1 MIFRFVN
8 VLCMGQSILKAYKKF
23 SKVLNSLSFLVQICK
38 GGSFYS
44 DFKLFLRTVSRFVP
58 LCQSTLVR
66 RIERVQ
72 SGNLGDVKSV
82 GESVYEIRIDMGPG
96 YRLYYMMR
104 GDEIIIL
111 LVGGDK
117 STQQRDIE
125 KAIEMAKE
133 I

>member
-1 MIFRFVN
+1 MYLNGYNLSMYTI
-8 VLCMGQSILKAYKKF
+8 QQTHKF
-23 SKVLNSLSFLVQICK
+23 SQWLI
-38 GGSFYS
+38 
-44 DFKLFLRTVSRFVP
+44 KLKDMRARIAI
-58 LCQSTLVR
+58 VR
-66 RIERVQ
+66 RLERAQ

-82 GESVYEIRIDMGPG
+82 GERVFEMRVDMGAG
-96 YRLYYMMR
+96 YRLYYTMR
-104 GDEIIIL
+104 GNELIIL

>member
-1 MIFRFVN
+1 MYN
-8 VLCMGQSILKAYKKF
+8 VQQTQKF
-23 SKVLNSLSFLVQICK
+23 SQWLT
-38 GGSFYS
+38 
-44 DFKLFLRTVSRFVP
+44 KLKDMRARIAI
-58 LCQSTLVR
+58 VR
-66 RIERVQ
+66 RVERVQ

-96 YRLYYMMR
+96 YRLYYTMH

>member
-1 MIFRFVN
+1 MYN
-8 VLCMGQSILKAYKKF
+8 VQQTKKVSQWLIKLKDMRAR
-23 SKVLNSLSFLVQICK
+23 IAI
-38 GGSFYS
+38 
-44 DFKLFLRTVSRFVP
+44 
-58 LCQSTLVR
+58 VR

>member
-1 MIFRFVN
+1 MYN
-8 VLCMGQSILKAYKKF
+8 VQQTKKF
-23 SKVLNSLSFLVQICK
+23 SQWLI
-38 GGSFYS
+38 
-44 DFKLFLRTVSRFVP
+44 KLKDMRARIAI
-58 LCQSTLVR
+58 VR

>member
-1 MIFRFVN
+1 MYLTGYN
-8 VLCMGQSILKAYKKF
+8 LCMYNVQQTQKF
-23 SKVLNSLSFLVQICK
+23 SQWLM
-38 GGSFYS
+38 
-44 DFKLFLRTVSRFVP
+44 KLKDMRARIAI
-58 LCQSTLVR
+58 VR
-66 RIERVQ
+66 RIERAQ
-72 SGNLGDVKSV
+72 SGNVGDVKSV
-82 GESVYEIRIDMGPG
+82 GESVYEMRIDMGPG
-96 YRLYYMMR
+96 YRLYYTIR

>member
-1 MIFRFVN
+1 MYNI
-8 VLCMGQSILKAYKKF
+8 QQTQKF
-23 SKVLNSLSFLVQICK
+23 SQWLT
-38 GGSFYS
+38 
-44 DFKLFLRTVSRFVP
+44 KLKDMRARIAIM
-58 LCQSTLVR
+58 R
-66 RIERVQ
+66 RVERAQ

-82 GESVYEIRIDMGPG
+82 GESVYEMRIDMGPG
-96 YRLYYMMR
+96 YRLYYTIH

>member
-1 MIFRFVN
+1 MYSV
-8 VLCMGQSILKAYKKF
+8 QQTQKF
-23 SKVLNSLSFLVQICK
+23 SQWLT
-38 GGSFYS
+38 
-44 DFKLFLRTVSRFVP
+44 KLKDMRARITI
-58 LCQSTLVR
+58 VR
-66 RIERVQ
+66 RIERAQ

-82 GESVYEIRIDMGPG
+82 GESVYEMRIDMGPG
-96 YRLYYMMR
+96 YRLYYTMR

-133 I
+133 M

>member
-1 MIFRFVN
+1 MYTI
-8 VLCMGQSILKAYKKF
+8 QQTHKF
-23 SKVLNSLSFLVQICK
+23 SQWLI
-38 GGSFYS
+38 
-44 DFKLFLRTVSRFVP
+44 KLKDIRARIAI
-58 LCQSTLVR
+58 VR
-66 RIERVQ
+66 RLERAQ

-82 GESVYEIRIDMGPG
+82 GESVFEMRVDMGPG
-96 YRLYYMMR
+96 YRLYYKMR
-104 GDEIIIL
+104 ENELIIL

>member
-1 MIFRFVN
+1 MYTI
-8 VLCMGQSILKAYKKF
+8 QQTHKF
-23 SKVLNSLSFLVQICK
+23 SQWLT
-38 GGSFYS
+38 
-44 DFKLFLRTVSRFVP
+44 KLKDMRGRIAI
-58 LCQSTLVR
+58 VR
-66 RIERVQ
+66 RLERAQ

-82 GESVYEIRIDMGPG
+82 GESVFEMRVDMGPG

-104 GDEIIIL
+104 GNELIIL